1 MEKLPAV
8 RVGLSACA
16 VALGCYP
23 SAAAQLVT
31 RVTDLERSSGLQ
43 PSAGAMNGGLSADGR
58 WLAQLGCCNAL
69 LRDLATGESINASPP
84 LPGFGEFGYGLG
96 PSISADG
103 RIVSYWS
110 GFGGLVPNDTNS
122 AEDVFVF
129 DRSTGVVRRISE
141 GPGGVQSPTDVLS
154 QYPRTSGDGSTV
166 VYWSE
171 SRTLGPT
178 DLNFTPDLY
187 AYDLATGVNELVSV
201 GSNGLQGTCP
211 SGCTVSEEFSVS
223 FDGRF
228 VAFVT
233 NASFDPLDTVGW
245 DDVYVRDRLFGQTE
259 RVSLTTTG
267 AQITGWSWSPA
278 ISGDGRFVAFV
289 SDAPNMI
296 PGSTGYSRDV
306 FVRDRVAG
314 TTELLTINAL
324 GVAGGGV
331 DWAPR
336 ISSRG
341 RFVAF
346 NSIANGFVAS
356 DTDNRPDIFLRDRVF
371 GATWRVTLGLGGQ
384 TIFGS
389 THGEIAAVDDRGR
402 VLFNSGS
409 PELALGLGPFDP
421 TQPLGV
427 TAAHLYHPRYRSD
440 AILGYCTPKTNSLG
454 CTPRIANIGFPSL
467 SDNASLF
474 VKALRVRSHQSG
486 MLLWSRTQQSTP
498 FGGGTLCVGPPIG
511 RTRIQDSGGLAPNDC
526 SGQYSFHF
534 SPQFFRDESLD
545 IGDAFYAQ
553 FYGRDPG
560 FAHPA
565 NITLTDAASFIVL
578 P

>member
-1 MEKLPAV
+1 MEKMTAV

-31 RVTDLERSSGLQ
+31 RVTDLERSSGVQ
-43 PSAGAMNGGLSADGR
+43 PHAGTGNGGLSVDGR
-58 WLAQLGCCNAL
+58 WLVQPEYTNVY
-69 LRDLATGESINASPP
+69 LRDLSTGAVVNASPP
-84 LPGFGEFGYGLG
+84 LPGFGESGYGLG

-110 GFGGLVPNDTNS
+110 GFGGLVPNDTNA

-171 SRTLGPT
+171 SRTLGPA

-187 AYDLATGVNELVSV
+187 ACDLATGVNELVSV
-201 GSNGLQGTCP
+201 GSNGLQVTCP
-211 SGCTVSEEFSVS
+211 TGCTFSEEFSVS

-245 DDVYVRDRLFGQTE
+245 DDVYVRDRLLGQTE

-267 AQITGWSWSPA
+267 TQITGWSWSPA

-296 PGSTGYSRDV
+296 PGSTSYSLDV

-324 GVAGGGV
+324 GVAGG
-331 DWAPR
+331 WAEWSPR
-336 ISSRG
+336 ISPNG

-346 NSIANGFVAS
+346 ASVANGYVAS
-356 DTDNRPDIFLRDRVF
+356 DFDNGPDAFVRDRRL
-371 GATWRVTLGLGGQ
+371 GTTERVTIALGGQ
-384 TIFGS
+384 PLVAPGYVVVQAVRDDGS
-389 THGEIAAVDDRGR
+389 
-402 VLFNSGS
+402 VLFNSVS
-409 PELALGLGPFDP
+409 PGLALGFEPYSPGQ
-421 TQPLGV
+421 TQFPLG
-427 TAAHLYHPRYRSD
+427 AFLYQPRYPSD

-498 FGGGTLCVGPPIG
+498 FGGGTLCVGPPIR

-534 SPQFFRDESLD
+534 SPQFFRDENLD